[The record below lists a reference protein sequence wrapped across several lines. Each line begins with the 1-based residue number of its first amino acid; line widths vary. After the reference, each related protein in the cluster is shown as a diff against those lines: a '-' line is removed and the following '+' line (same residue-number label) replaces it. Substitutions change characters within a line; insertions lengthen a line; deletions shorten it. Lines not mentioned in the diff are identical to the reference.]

1 MRVNTGTAHID
12 PQSAGG
18 YGSAGQAAPA
28 EHSRPATPR
37 RATGQLGNL
46 PPRSPSS
53 PKITVGSP
61 PSLVPRSTSPLAR
74 RTPLDIKKVSDN
86 GCASSSL
93 SRTHSDR
100 YESSTTSARHSSASA
115 ADSLG
120 DNGHLDFSDYQVASA
135 DLNRANIC
143 AGLSTEWLR
152 LKGAGT
158 ASSRLDTLA
167 QGSTAYD
174 TAAMRH
180 GRYHDAI
187 AHAHRSGAEEPIT
200 EGAKAILKDAGLR
213 KIGESTTIYCT
224 AYRGLGAV
232 AEHLAKNNTRYLVSL
247 RFMSGQGHAIAAATS
262 GNRTK
267 VFDPNYGEYEAAPSQ
282 VHGLLRALA
291 AHYSGQD
298 LDLAGVSL
306 HRVQ

>member
-1 MRVNTGTAHID
+1 MRVNIGTPHID
-12 PQSAGG
+12 THASSLSGRTE
-18 YGSAGQAAPA
+18 QAAPA
-28 EHSRPATPR
+28 EAGQATTPR
-37 RATGQLGNL
+37 RAARQLSNL

-53 PKITVGSP
+53 TKIAVGQP
-61 PSLVPRSTSPLAR
+61 QPRVPRLTSPLAR

-100 YESSTTSARHSSASA
+100 YESSTTTSRHSAASA

-120 DNGHLDFSDYQVASA
+120 NEGHRPLSDYQVASA
-135 DLNRANIC
+135 DLNQANIC

-158 ASSRLDTLA
+158 ASSRLDRLA
-167 QGSTAYD
+167 PGNAVYE
-174 TAAMRH
+174 TAAARH

-200 EGAKAILKDAGLR
+200 EGAKAILRDAGLQ
-213 KIGESTTIYCT
+213 KIGSSTTIYCSP
-224 AYRGLGAV
+224 YRGLGAV
-232 AEHLAKNNTRYLVSL
+232 AEQLAKSNTRFLVSL

-267 VFDPNYGEYEAAPSQ
+267 LFDPNYGEYEAASNQ
-282 VHGLLRALA
+282 VHGLLRAVA
-291 AHYSGQD
+291 ANYSAQD